1 MIYFFQSSNGFVTNE
16 LDINKIKD
24 KLFPAVRK
32 RASKAGNNY
41 DKLEKILFI
50 PASYDEDKQKAIES
64 IRFWRGS
71 MIKAFFDVDVHDPRK
86 IEENGQVI
94 GDDSLEKKLFIITNE
109 EEGIKKLQK
118 YRYLKNTKIVI
129 MRISAEI
136 AKAINDQIS
145 YEASSSHTYVAI
157 GSWCERTGYNGSAAF
172 FFEQAKEENTH
183 MLKFIQ
189 YLNNAGAEAIIPA
202 IEKPQD
208 RFDSLESTFQ
218 AGLKSEQTVT
228 KLIYNLVDMAEKE
241 KDRGTYS
248 FLQWFVSEQ
257 IEEETLFQTI
267 LQKFDI
273 LGRDKLAVYQI
284 DQSLAS
290 IRSQIMTKTADQQQQ
305 PPTI

>member
-1 MIYFFQSSNGFVTNE
+1 
-16 LDINKIKD
+16 
-24 KLFPAVRK
+24 
-32 RASKAGNNY
+32 
-41 DKLEKILFI
+41 
-50 PASYDEDKQKAIES
+50 
-64 IRFWRGS
+64 
-71 MIKAFFDVDVHDPRK
+71 
-86 IEENGQVI
+86 
-94 GDDSLEKKLFIITNE
+94 
-109 EEGIKKLQK
+109 
-118 YRYLKNTKIVI
+118 
-129 MRISAEI
+129 MRISSEI
-136 AKAINDQIS
+136 EKAINDQIF
-145 YEASSSHTYVAI
+145 YEASSSHTYIAI
-157 GSWCERTGYNGSAAF
+157 GSWCERTGYDGSAAF
-172 FFEQAKEENTH
+172 FFEQGKEENTH
-183 MLKFIQ
+183 MLKFIH

-208 RFDSLESTFQ
+208 KFDSLESTFQ